1 MRRARACL
9 APSPREGNRAAGGPR
24 RWAPRSANF
33 PPVPRTLPG
42 QSGSC
47 EIDVCRRG
55 YACTYWRNHANG
67 ERREERSRAGTS
79 GLQRAAS
86 VGKRAWVST
95 RRARVVGGSQVET
108 PDAPAPGRGRRQRKE
123 EENHGGHREHGEEPC
138 RSFSVSGRSAVGF
151 ASRPAAGCSPS
162 RAHRGGLRVH
172 HRTLHIPTFP
182 ARSPAGTHPR
192 GVESRELRVEREEGT
207 RGRSAA
213 RAGPLSTVNYE
224 LSTSHTRL
232 CRAQGGGRGRGRS
245 AGPVGFE
252 ASTGLGEQSAATAA
266 GRDTHDS
273 VGGRAPSV

>member
-42 QSGSC
+42 QSGPC

-95 RRARVVGGSQVET
+95 RHWAGRKSRPRTHPPQDAEGGSGRKPKTTEDTESTERNPVVLSPCPGVPLWGSLPAPP
-108 PDAPAPGRGRRQRKE
+108 PDAA
-123 EENHGGHREHGEEPC
+123 HREPTEGGC
-138 RSFSVSGRSAVGF
+138 VCTTVRCTFRRSLHDHLQG
-151 ASRPAAGCSPS
+151 
-162 RAHRGGLRVH
+162 HTRG
-172 HRTLHIPTFP
+172 
-182 ARSPAGTHPR
+182 
-192 GVESRELRVEREEGT
+192 ELRVE
-207 RGRSAA
+207 S
-213 RAGPLSTVNYE
+213 
-224 LSTSHTRL
+224 
-232 CRAQGGGRGRGRS
+232 
-245 AGPVGFE
+245 
-252 ASTGLGEQSAATAA
+252 
-266 GRDTHDS
+266 
-273 VGGRAPSV
+273 